1 MLITNSKGIELIKS
15 FEGCSLV
22 AYKCPSNVW
31 TIGYGHTQG
40 VTEGMSIT
48 QKQADEYLKSD
59 LAKYEKYVEDTKLTL
74 NENQFSALVSFV
86 YNCGNGN
93 LKKLIANRTLSEIAE
108 AMLLY
113 KKANGAVLNGL
124 VRRRKAEREL
134 FLMPVVES
142 KGEVENMA
150 KIVKFYSKKKEGN
163 VQLSAN
169 FKVKEFACK
178 DGSDVIFISPEL
190 VEILQKVRN
199 HFGKAVTINSGY
211 RTPAYNKKIGGA
223 EYSQHTY
230 GTAVD
235 IKVTGIKPKAVAQFV
250 ETLMPNSG
258 GIGIYSNFTHIDV
271 REEKARWNG

>member
-1 MLITNSKGIELIKS
+1 MKTNSKGIELIKS

-22 AYKCPSNVW
+22 AYKCPANVW
-31 TIGYGHTQG
+31 TIGYGHTHG
-40 VTEGMSIT
+40 VTEGMSIS
-48 QKQADEYLKSD
+48 QKQADELLKED
-59 LAKYEKYVEDTKLTL
+59 LAKYEKYVEDTKLVL

-93 LKKLIANRTLSEIAE
+93 LKKLIANRTLPEIAE

-113 KKANGAVLNGL
+113 KKANGVVLNGL

-134 FLMPVVES
+134 FLTPVVES

-150 KIVKFYSKKKEGN
+150 KIVKYYSKKKEGN
-163 VQLSAN
+163 LQLSAN

-190 VEILQKVRN
+190 VEILQKIRN
-199 HFGKAVTINSGY
+199 HFKVAVTINSGY

-223 EYSQHTY
+223 TYSQHTY
-230 GTAVD
+230 GTACD
-235 IKVTGIKPKAVAQFV
+235 IKVKGIKPKAVAQYV
-250 ETLMPNSG
+250 ETLMPDYG
-258 GIGIYSNFTHIDV
+258 GIGIYSNFTHVDV
-271 REEKARWNG
+271 REEKSRWNG

>member
-1 MLITNSKGIELIKS
+1 MKTNSKGIELIKS

-22 AYKCPSNVW
+22 AYKCPANVW

-74 NENQFSALVSFV
+74 NENQFSALVSFT

-113 KKANGAVLNGL
+113 KKANGVVLNGL

-150 KIVKFYSKKKEGN
+150 KIVKYYSKKKEGN
-163 VQLSAN
+163 VKLSEN

-178 DGSDVIFISPEL
+178 DGSDVIFVSPEL

-211 RTPAYNKKIGGA
+211 RTPTYNKKIGGA
-223 EYSQHTY
+223 TYSQHTY
-230 GTAVD
+230 GTACD
-235 IKVTGIKPKAVAQFV
+235 IKISGIKPKAVAQYV

-271 REEKARWNG
+271 REVKSRWNG

>member
-1 MLITNSKGIELIKS
+1 MKTNSKGIELIKS

-22 AYKCPSNVW
+22 AYKCPANVW

-40 VTEGMSIT
+40 VTQGMSIT
-48 QKQADEYLKSD
+48 QKQADEYLKAD
-59 LAKYEKYVEDTKLTL
+59 LAKYEKYVEDTKLVL
-74 NENQFSALVSFV
+74 NENQFSALVSFA

-113 KKANGAVLNGL
+113 KKANGVVLNGL

-134 FLMPVVES
+134 FLMPVEEV

-150 KIVKFYSKKKEGN
+150 KIVKYYSKKKEGN

-199 HFGKAVTINSGY
+199 HFGKAVNINSGY
-211 RTPAYNKKIGGA
+211 RTPTYNKKIGGA
-223 EYSQHTY
+223 TYSQHTY

-235 IKVTGIKPKAVAQFV
+235 IRITGIKPKAVAQYV

-258 GIGIYSNFTHIDV
+258 GIGIYKNFTHIDV
-271 REEKARWNG
+271 REVKSRWNG

>member
-1 MLITNSKGIELIKS
+1 MKTNSKGIELIKS

-22 AYKCPSNVW
+22 AYKCPANVW

-40 VTEGMSIT
+40 VTEGMSIS
-48 QKQADEYLKSD
+48 QKQADELLEKD
-59 LAKYEKYVEDTKLTL
+59 LAKYEKYVEDTKLEL

-113 KKANGAVLNGL
+113 RKANGVVLNGL

-134 FLMPVVES
+134 FLMPVEEC
-142 KGEVENMA
+142 KGEVVNMA
-150 KIVKFYSKKKEGN
+150 KIVKYYSKKKEGN

-190 VEILQKVRN
+190 VEILQKIRN
-199 HFGKAVTINSGY
+199 HFKVAVTINSGY

-223 EYSQHTY
+223 TYSQHTY

-235 IKVTGIKPKAVAQFV
+235 IKVKGIKPKTVAQYV
-250 ETLMPNSG
+250 ETLMPNTG
-258 GIGIYSNFTHIDV
+258 GIGIYSNFTHVDV
-271 REEKARWNG
+271 REEKSRWNG

>member
-1 MLITNSKGIELIKS
+1 MKTNSKGIELIKS

-22 AYKCPSNVW
+22 AYKCPANVW

-40 VTEGMSIT
+40 VTQGMSIT
-48 QKQADEYLKSD
+48 QKQADEYLKAD
-59 LAKYEKYVEDTKLTL
+59 LAKYEKYVEDTKLVL
-74 NENQFSALVSFV
+74 NENQFSALVSFA

-113 KKANGAVLNGL
+113 KKANGVVLNGL

-134 FLMPVVES
+134 FLMPVEEV

-150 KIVKFYSKKKEGN
+150 KIVKYYSKKKEGN

-211 RTPAYNKKIGGA
+211 RTPTYNKKIGGA
-223 EYSQHTY
+223 TYSQHTY

-235 IKVTGIKPKAVAQFV
+235 IRITGIKPKAVAQYV
-250 ETLMPNSG
+250 ETLMPNTG
-258 GIGIYSNFTHIDV
+258 GIGIYKNFTHIDV
-271 REEKARWNG
+271 REVKSRWNG